1 MPIKFFRKNLLART
15 TLTAIAMKTN
25 EETIGLVIGQ
35 ATDTTKD
42 ICRLLA
48 KKGISAIVVQKE
60 TVQPDVE
67 ETTDHQHW
75 SGQPGK
81 DLFFNGWKLLF

>member
-1 MPIKFFRKNLLART
+1 
-15 TLTAIAMKTN
+15 MKTN
-25 EETIGLVIGQ
+25 EETIGLVAGN
-35 ATDTTKD
+35 ATDSTKD
-42 ICRLLA
+42 FCRLLA

-60 TVQPDVE
+60 TTQPEAE
-67 ETTDHQHW
+67 ETQHW

>member
-1 MPIKFFRKNLLART
+1 MKN
-15 TLTAIAMKTN
+15 K
-25 EETIGLVIGQ
+25 EETIGITIGKCD
-35 ATDTTKD
+35 AHTKD

-48 KKGISAIVVQKE
+48 KEGISAVVRQKE
-60 TVQPDVE
+60 GPTAEADDAPRQ
-67 ETTDHQHW
+67 W

>member
-1 MPIKFFRKNLLART
+1 
-15 TLTAIAMKTN
+15 MKTN
-25 EETIGLVIGQ
+25 EETVGLVAGN

-42 ICRLLA
+42 ICRSLA
-48 KKGISAIVVQKE
+48 KKGISALVVQKE
-60 TVQPDVE
+60 VSLPEAD
-67 ETTDHQHW
+67 DAPRHW

>member
-1 MPIKFFRKNLLART
+1 
-15 TLTAIAMKTN
+15 MKTK
-25 EETIGLVIGQ
+25 EETVGLVAGK
-35 ATDTTKD
+35 ATNATKD

-48 KKGISAIVVQKE
+48 KEGISAIVVQKDE
-60 TVQPDVE
+60 HPVTVE
-67 ETTDHQHW
+67 ETVIEQQW